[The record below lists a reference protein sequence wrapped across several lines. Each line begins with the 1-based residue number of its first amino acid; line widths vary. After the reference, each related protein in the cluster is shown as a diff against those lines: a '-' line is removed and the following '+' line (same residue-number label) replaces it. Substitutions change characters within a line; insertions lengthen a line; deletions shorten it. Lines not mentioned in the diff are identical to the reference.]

1 MSIRKMIEEIFSG
14 KLTESTD
21 SFKQL
26 ISEKVQGKLKK
37 SKKEM
42 QMDCTNERDEGKPGK
57 MFDVIAAKAA
67 KEYGSVE
74 AGKKVAGAIR
84 KKVLAKE

>member
-21 SFKQL
+21 SFKRL
-26 ISEKVQGKLKK
+26 ISEKVQGKLK
-37 SKKEM
+37 
-42 QMDCTNERDEGKPGK
+42 T
-57 MFDVIAAKAA
+57 
-67 KEYGSVE
+67 
-74 AGKKVAGAIR
+74 R

>member
-21 SFKQL
+21 SFKRL
-26 ISEKVQGKLKK
+26 ISEKIQGKLKK

-42 QMDCTNERDEGKPGK
+42 QMDCT
-57 MFDVIAAKAA
+57 
-67 KEYGSVE
+67 
-74 AGKKVAGAIR
+74 KVAGAIR